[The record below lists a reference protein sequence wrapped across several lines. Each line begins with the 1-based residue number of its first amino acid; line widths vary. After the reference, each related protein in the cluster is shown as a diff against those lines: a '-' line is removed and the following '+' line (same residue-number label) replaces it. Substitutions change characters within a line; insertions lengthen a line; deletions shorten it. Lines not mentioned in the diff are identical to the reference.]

1 MYLMRRQ
8 NRTVWVVTYC
18 DSGTEPVVTVFD
30 NYLAANSCY
39 KFFKDCHSTVCI
51 DECYI
56 ASNFAVGGRND
67 VL

>member
-1 MYLMRRQ
+1 MKRQ
-8 NRTVWVVTYC
+8 KKIVWVVTHC
-18 DSGTEPVVTVFD
+18 DGDTEPVVTVFD

-39 KFFKDCHSTVCI
+39 KFFKKYYDIVCI

-56 ASNFAVGGRND
+56 ASNFTVGNNND

>member
-1 MYLMRRQ
+1 MRRQ

-18 DSGTEPVVTVFD
+18 DSGEEPVVTVFD

-39 KFFKDCHSTVCI
+39 KFLKNYHDIVCI
-51 DECYI
+51 DECYV
-56 ASNFAVGGRND
+56 ASNFTVGNNND

>member
-1 MYLMRRQ
+1 MRGQKRI
-8 NRTVWVVTYC
+8 VWVVTHC
-18 DSGTEPVVTVFD
+18 DSGAEPVVTVFD

-39 KFFKDCHSTVCI
+39 KFFKNYHDTVCI

-56 ASNFAVGGRND
+56 VSNFTVGNNND